1 MSGNSGGLIAGWLLG
16 YFVDK
21 SLEQPK
27 IKGYQKTTE
36 FKARGGAWF
45 IIILSIALLATIA
58 FTLIKQPFI
67 EYDSSNFWI
76 IIILVLGTIIIYLSP
91 LFFIFLLRHGI
102 SMLQARIVV
111 GPKMLVLDGALQKTP
126 KKKWWHWLYTSDVWY
141 WLYTSDLVVEIPW
154 NDVFRIEVSYG
165 IYTPFLLYIET
176 KSHDR
181 YIMPLGY
188 FSTKVIKEICKYH
201 KIEADY
207 S

>member
-21 SLEQPK
+21 SLKQPK
-27 IKGYQKTTE
+27 IKGYHKTTE

-45 IIILSIALLATIA
+45 MIVVCIAMLATLA
-58 FTLIKQPFI
+58 FVFIKQPFI
-67 EYDSSNFWI
+67 EYDSSNFLI
-76 IIILVLGTIIIYLSP
+76 ILGTIIIYLSP
-91 LFFIFLLRHGI
+91 ILFIFLLRHSI
-102 SMLQARIVV
+102 SMLKARIVV
-111 GPKMLVLDGALQKTP
+111 GPNMLVLDGALQKPP
-126 KKKWWHWLYTSDVWY
+126 KKKRWHWLYTNDVWY

-165 IYTPFLLYIET
+165 IYTPFLLYVET
-176 KSHDR
+176 KNHDR

-188 FSTKVIKEICKYH
+188 FSTKVIREICKYH
-201 KIEADY
+201 KIEANY